1 MNLHGL
7 ALQEVF
13 NLGGHSLVE
22 SLTIES
28 LLMSG
33 CG

>member
-1 MNLHGL
+1 MTLQEL

-13 NLGGHSLVE
+13 NLDGHSLAE